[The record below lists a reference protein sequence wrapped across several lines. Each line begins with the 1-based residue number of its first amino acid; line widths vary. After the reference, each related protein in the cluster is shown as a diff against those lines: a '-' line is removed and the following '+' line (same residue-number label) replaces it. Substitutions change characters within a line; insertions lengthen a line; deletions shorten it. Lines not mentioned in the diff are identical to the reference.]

1 MRETKM
7 VNARTKGQSG
17 EREVVKMLNDVLVS
31 YYQEN
36 NIEYNDQMLVQRNQN
51 QSAIGG
57 CDLVNTFNFAIE
69 VKRCEKLEIEKWWK
83 QTCAQAQALNKT
95 PVLIYRQ
102 SRKGWRVVLN
112 AEYAIEY
119 DHFTLFQCDMHIGN
133 FINIF
138 ESVVAYRKGK
148 Q

>member
-1 MRETKM
+1 M

-57 CDLVNTFNFAIE
+57 CDLVNTFHFAIE

-83 QTCAQAQALNKT
+83 QTCKQAYALNKI

-102 SRKGWRVVLN
+102 SRKGWRVVMDASYYTVLG
-112 AEYAIEY
+112 
-119 DHFTLFQCDMHIGN
+119 FVMKLQQCDMQIGN

-138 ESVVAYRKGK
+138 ESVVEERKGK